1 MLIGLGECGFLVL
14 LGAGVSRG
22 DAGSIGHGDVDGVAG
37 GPGIGVGTSRL
48 EAMAGRA
55 GVGNG
60 ECVGGWGTA

>member
-1 MLIGLGECGFLVL
+1 M
-14 LGAGVSRG
+14 SRG

-48 EAMAGRA
+48 EVMAGRA

-60 ECVGGWGTA
+60 ESVGGWGTA

>member
-1 MLIGLGECGFLVL
+1 MSGWD
-14 LGAGVSRG
+14 VS
-22 DAGSIGHGDVDGVAG
+22 AIGHGDVDGVAG

-48 EAMAGRA
+48 EVMAGRA